1 MNTMF
6 CLQVTVCKMCKKTH
20 TTQFTKP
27 PNILTTK
34 VIKQV
39 SKNKKKNEKKKLK
52 RLQKKKSREFAGL
65 NESVVRSVVNDLKN
79 CSSPKSDTDSPEPST
94 SGDNSFNVGDRL
106 CDSPIIIC
114 DSPTKSLHSDSVIEL
129 SENETDTS
137 VISISSPNSENSKSD
152 SDIFFIDTNP
162 TTSSNESKKLNK
174 LALAN
179 SMKSSNSK
187 VTPLTPSAT
196 WNSNRNVNQVN
207 KNQSPKL
214 SKKQKKLLKP
224 NNSNLSSTLVTEIV
238 NTPKQNVVKNKNK
251 KNKILA
257 QPMKKD
263 KKSQKLNCLANL
275 LNNNDGARTKS
286 TSMLSEFLKTIT

>member
-20 TTQFTKP
+20 TTQLTKP

-52 RLQKKKSREFAGL
+52 RLQKKRSREFAGL
-65 NESVVRSVVNDLKN
+65 NESVVLSVVNDLKN
-79 CSSPKSDTDSPEPST
+79 CSSPKSDTYSPEEST
-94 SGDNSFNVGDRL
+94 SGDN
-106 CDSPIIIC
+106 
-114 DSPTKSLHSDSVIEL
+114 SDSVIEL

-137 VISISSPNSENSKSD
+137 EISLSSPNSENFKSD
-152 SDIFFIDTNP
+152 SDIFFIDTTP

-174 LALAN
+174 PSLAN

-187 VTPLTPSAT
+187 VTPFTPSVT
-196 WNSNRNVNQVN
+196 GNSNRNVNQLN

-214 SKKQKKLLKP
+214 TKKQKKLLKQ
-224 NNSNLSSTLVTEIV
+224 NNSNLSSNLVTEIA
-238 NTPKQNVVKNKNK
+238 NIPKQNVAKNKNR

-275 LNNNDGARTKS
+275 LNNNNDGARTKS